1 MWEIK
6 LWERI
11 KSHKTRKAESE
22 TAEDRV
28 LGGHQHWRGRFN
40 DPARRLRK
48 TRGESDEMDGMMM

>member
-28 LGGHQHWRGRFN
+28 LGRHQHWRGRFN

-48 TRGESDEMDGMMM
+48 TRGESD